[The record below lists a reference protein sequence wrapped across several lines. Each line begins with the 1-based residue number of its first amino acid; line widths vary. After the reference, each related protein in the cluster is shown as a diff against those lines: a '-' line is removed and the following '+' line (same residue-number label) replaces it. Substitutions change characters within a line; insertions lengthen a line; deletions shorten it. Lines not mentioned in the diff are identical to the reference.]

1 MSIRVASR
9 HMMAKG
15 TLPEDYSLTPER
27 MSRERRLVAKS
38 QVSFHRESGWDI
50 DSDSLTSVIQA
61 YSEDKLIGDF
71 EATVSLVHMDELD
84 EYVCYEEMA
93 ELVSDH
99 SALLNPDG
107 KVYVVEVINSYLEE
121 GFRGRKCG
129 LEGYLRLAHYVF
141 ERRTKRVPFLFI
153 PNYCNSNPTSDHAL
167 RVWRS
172 LARRYPSKDDVVV
185 INKS

>member
-1 MSIRVASR
+1 MRSYQRVARR
-9 HMMAKG
+9 HLKQSSK
-15 TLPEDYSLTPER
+15 PI
-27 MSRERRLVAKS
+27 
-38 QVSFHRESGWDI
+38 SFHRTSGWDM

-61 YSEDKLIGDF
+61 YSEDKEVGEF

-99 SALLNPDG
+99 PALLNPDG
-107 KVYVVEVINSYLEE
+107 KVYVVEVINTYLEE

-153 PNYCNSNPTSDHAL
+153 PNYCYSNRTSDHAL